1 MNRKNRHRYGGQFV
15 TYLLLILAGV
25 ATTFLGQKIF
35 ASHFLSHSPT
45 AIASA
50 TSHPTATT
58 ATTQQGD
65 HPIMGEKNWLNFH
78 TRHTPD
84 NFVVGVVEKVG
95 PAVVRINA
103 SRESKQS
110 EKKSNMPDDFF
121 GFDDPGFNNEDPVEE
136 GTGSGFIISA
146 DGHILTN
153 SHVVENTDTVQVIL
167 KNGNQ
172 YAGKVLGVDPVTD
185 VAVVK
190 IPTDNLPAVTLGD
203 SQNLK
208 PGQWAIAIG
217 NPLGLD
223 NSVTVGIISATGRSS
238 SDVGVPDKR
247 VGFIQTDA
255 AINPGNSGGPLLNE
269 MGEVIGMNT
278 AIISGAQGLGFA
290 IPIHSAKKIAEEL
303 ISTGKVEHAYLGIA
317 MQTLTPEIKQAVNK
331 NLPEKLNIKVDQ
343 GVLIVN
349 VADRSPAAKAGLQP
363 GDIIFRMNGKA
374 INKSENVQEIVQSQS
389 VGDVLQLEVNRN
401 GKLLKVAVQVSNL
414 PAERN
419 PN

>member
-1 MNRKNRHRYGGQFV
+1 MNRKNRHRNGGQFV

-25 ATTFLGQKIF
+25 ATTFFGQKIF
-35 ASHFLSHSPT
+35 ASRFPSHSPT

-50 TSHPTATT
+50 TSPAT

-65 HPIMGEKNWLNFH
+65 RPIMGEKNWLNFN
-78 TRHTPD
+78 TRQTPD
-84 NFVVGVVEKVG
+84 NFVVSVVEKVG

-103 SRESKQS
+103 SRESKRS

-121 GFDDPGFNNEDPVEE
+121 GFDDPSFNNEDPVEE

-153 SHVVENTDTVQVIL
+153 SHVVENSDTVQVIL
-167 KNGNQ
+167 KNGNH
-172 YAGKVLGVDPVTD
+172 YAGKVLGVDPITD

-190 IPTDNLPAVTLGD
+190 IPTDNLPAVILGD

-349 VADRSPAAKAGLQP
+349 VMPRSPATKAGLQA
-363 GDIIFRMNGKA
+363 GDVILRMNGQA
-374 INKSENVQEIVQSQS
+374 VNKSENVQEIVQAQS

-401 GKLLKVAVQVSNL
+401 GKLLKVPVQMSIL

-419 PN
+419 PS

>member
-1 MNRKNRHRYGGQFV
+1 MNRKNRHRHGGQFV
-15 TYLLLILAGV
+15 TSLLLILAGV
-25 ATTFLGQKIF
+25 ITTLLGQKIL
-35 ASHFLSHSPT
+35 ASRFLAQRPT

-50 TSHPTATT
+50 TLPATA
-58 ATTQQGD
+58 ATQQSD
-65 HPIMGEKNWLNFH
+65 RPLIGEKNWLTFN
-78 TRHTPD
+78 TRQTPD
-84 NFVVGVVEKVG
+84 NFVVSVVEKVG

-110 EKKSNMPDDFF
+110 QKKSNKPDDFF
-121 GFDDPGFNNEDPVEE
+121 GFDDPAFNNEEPVEE

-153 SHVVENTDTVQVIL
+153 SHVVENSDTVQVIL

-172 YAGKVLGVDPVTD
+172 YAGKVLGFDPITD

-349 VADRSPAAKAGLQP
+349 VMPRSPATKAGLQA
-363 GDIIFRMNGKA
+363 GDVILSMNGKTV
-374 INKSENVQEIVQSQS
+374 NKSENVQEIVQGQS

-401 GKLLKVAVQVSNL
+401 GKLLKVAVQVSSL

>member
-15 TYLLLILAGV
+15 SSLLLILAGV
-25 ATTFLGQKIF
+25 ATTLLGQKIL
-35 ASHFLSHSPT
+35 ASRFSSHHPN

-50 TSHPTATT
+50 TTPPTATP
-58 ATTQQGD
+58 QQSD
-65 HPIMGEKNWLNFH
+65 RPLIGEKNWLNFN
-78 TRHTPD
+78 TRQTSD
-84 NFVVGVVEKVG
+84 NFVVSVVEKVG

-103 SRESKQS
+103 SRESKRSQ
-110 EKKSNMPDDFF
+110 KKSNTPDDFF
-121 GFDDPGFNNEDPVEE
+121 GFDDPGFNNEEPVEE

-153 SHVVENTDTVQVIL
+153 SHVVEESDTVQVIL

-172 YAGKVLGVDPVTD
+172 YAGKVLGVDPITD

-349 VADRSPAAKAGLQP
+349 VMPRSPATKAGLQA
-363 GDIIFRMNGKA
+363 GDVILSMNGQA
-374 INKSENVQEIVQSQS
+374 VNKSENVQEIVQSQS

-414 PAERN
+414 PAEKN
-419 PN
+419 PS

>member
-1 MNRKNRHRYGGQFV
+1 MNRKNRHRHGGQFV
-15 TYLLLILAGV
+15 TSLLLILAGV
-25 ATTFLGQKIF
+25 VTTLLGQKIL
-35 ASHFLSHSPT
+35 ASRFSAQRPT

-50 TSHPTATT
+50 TLPATA
-58 ATTQQGD
+58 ATQQSD
-65 HPIMGEKNWLNFH
+65 RPLIDDKNWLNFN
-78 TRHTPD
+78 TRQTPD
-84 NFVVGVVEKVG
+84 NFVVSVVEKVG

-110 EKKSNMPDDFF
+110 QKKSNTPDDFF
-121 GFDDPGFNNEDPVEE
+121 GFDDPAFNNEEPVEE

-153 SHVVENTDTVQVIL
+153 SHVVENSDTVQVIL

-172 YAGKVLGVDPVTD
+172 YAGKVLGVDPITD

-349 VADRSPAAKAGLQP
+349 VMPRSPATKAGLQA
-363 GDIIFRMNGKA
+363 GDVILSMNGKA
-374 INKSENVQEIVQSQS
+374 VNKSENVQEIVQAQS

-401 GKLLKVAVQVSNL
+401 GKLLKVAVQVSSL

>member
-1 MNRKNRHRYGGQFV
+1 MNRKNRHRHGGQFV
-15 TYLLLILAGV
+15 TSLLLILAGV
-25 ATTFLGQKIF
+25 VTTLLGQKIL
-35 ASHFLSHSPT
+35 ASRFSSQRPT

-50 TSHPTATT
+50 TVPATA
-58 ATTQQGD
+58 ATQQSD
-65 HPIMGEKNWLNFH
+65 RPIIGEKNWLNFQ
-78 TRHTPD
+78 TRPTPD

-103 SRESKQS
+103 SRESKRSQ
-110 EKKSNMPDDFF
+110 KKSNMPDDLF
-121 GFDDPGFNNEDPVEE
+121 GFEEPGFNNEEPLEE

-153 SHVVENTDTVQVIL
+153 SHVVEASDTVQVIL

-349 VADRSPAAKAGLQP
+349 VIPRSPATKAGLQA
-363 GDIIFRMNGKA
+363 GDVILTMNGKPV
-374 INKSENVQEIVQSQS
+374 NKSENVQEIVQAQS

-401 GKLLKVAVQVSNL
+401 GRLLKVAVQVSNL
-414 PAERN
+414 PPEKN